1 MPTTF
6 PPNTDSVPRSGSGF
20 YGLADLRSFV
30 ALSGAPSDAKHVL
43 PWLRSALNPA
53 PHGRRRPD
61 YSFADLVSLFVVREL
76 VRRGVALRT
85 IRDAESYLRK
95 KWQTERP
102 FVSDE
107 IRTDGCGIFVDDN
120 LIAGQIESA
129 DRHGQQVMRELIK
142 DRLSAVHYHH
152 GSAAYWTPRAGV
164 LVDPR
169 VQFGEPVLE
178 GTRLT
183 TELVAA
189 AAGELGVDDTA
200 SRFRITRKAVGT
212 AVRFDAELSA
222 AA

>member
-1 MPTTF
+1 MPRPF
-6 PPNTDSVPRSGSGF
+6 PPNTDSPRHVGSGF
-20 YGLADLRSFV
+20 YGLGDLRSFL
-30 ALSGAPSDAKHVL
+30 ALSGAPGDAKHAL
-43 PWLRSALNPA
+43 PWLKSALNPV

-76 VRRGVALRT
+76 VRSGVRLRT
-85 IRDAESYLRK
+85 IRDAESYLRT

-107 IRTDGCGIFVDDN
+107 ISTDGHGIFVDDN

-129 DRHGQQVMRELIK
+129 DRHGQQVMRELVK
-142 DRLSAVHYHH
+142 DHLSAVHYHH
-152 GSAAYWTPRAGV
+152 GSATYWTPRAGV

-189 AAGELGVDDTA
+189 AASELGVDDAA
-200 SRFRITRKAVGT
+200 SRLRITRKAVGT
-212 AVRFDAELSA
+212 AVRFDAELA
-222 AA
+222 AAA

>member
-1 MPTTF
+1 
-6 PPNTDSVPRSGSGF
+6 
-20 YGLADLRSFV
+20 V
-30 ALSGAPSDAKHVL
+30 ALSGAPGDAKYVL
-43 PWLRSALNPA
+43 PWLGSALNPA
-53 PHGRRRPD
+53 THARRRPD

-76 VRRGVALRT
+76 VRSGVALRT

-107 IRTDGCGIFVDDN
+107 IRTDGCGIFVDDD

-129 DRHGQQVMRELIK
+129 DKYGQQAMRAFIK
-142 DRLSAVHYHH
+142 DRLPAVHYHH

-164 LVDPR
+164 SVDPR
-169 VQFGEPVLE
+169 LQFGEPVLE

-189 AAGELGVDDTA
+189 AASELGVDDAA

-212 AVRFDAELSA
+212 AVRFDAELA
-222 AA
+222 AAA